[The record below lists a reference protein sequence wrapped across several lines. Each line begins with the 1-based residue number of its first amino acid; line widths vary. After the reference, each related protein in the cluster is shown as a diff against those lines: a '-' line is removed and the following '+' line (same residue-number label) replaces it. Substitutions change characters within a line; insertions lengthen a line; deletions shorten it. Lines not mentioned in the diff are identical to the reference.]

1 MLLEQT
7 TRPVTSI
14 GIMQTAKATIKATP
28 KIFSFFADQTYS
40 NKPVAITRE
49 LVANAID
56 AHTAAGV
63 SDVPV
68 EVWLPTDFDP
78 TYRVRDQGI
87 GMAHDFVMG
96 PFMAYTDGSTKD
108 NANDQIGGFGIGSKS
123 PFAYTD
129 QFTLRSVHQGTVSI
143 YSMFIDEE
151 GIPSVGLL
159 GQKQTNEAN
168 GVEVS
173 FPVKSEDF
181 GTFANAAN
189 EALKYFHPQ
198 PIVHNGTIDAPD
210 YIARGNNWAMRRL
223 EGDLAIIMGGVKYD
237 TNYYNLSYEL
247 RGDEKLSPLIKYGLD
262 LTLPIGACGV
272 ALSRESLSYNEK
284 TEAGIRAALE
294 GCLDEIVSSFSTMFD
309 YLPTLWD
316 AKKALAA
323 ELPQGMSH
331 GARGKLLLGNAF
343 YRGKPLVPEVKF
355 LSGTTWQIDAKSRGR
370 RRGQGK
376 CPSAKWE
383 GVTQHYA
390 ERLDRF
396 EHVIIDDLP
405 QSPTSRTIQRI
416 KTFVDDECN
425 RDKPILILR
434 DVKFDTTIPAS
445 EFILTS
451 SLDVPEKI
459 KVVKGDRPKVRM
471 FKCDRNVGKN
481 FRKTYNSGYHIEEVD
496 YNNQPQTGILVVG
509 DNFDI
514 SSDDYRM
521 LQTQLVTYEEC
532 HFVNISDGAKLKWP
546 RLADVFQARLAAI
559 LDQHHDLPHALQ
571 LHAMRDLNEL
581 VYNVKRINLDD
592 IPANKRNSPFAQL
605 LAMRDRYITPLTGDQ
620 MRLAQFMPE
629 ATPLKIPLD
638 AFKTKQP
645 KAHRL
650 LELLRDSL
658 KPNTFDY
665 NFFMG
670 LL

>member
-1 MLLEQT
+1 MPN
-7 TRPVTSI
+7 PVV
-14 GIMQTAKATIKATP
+14 G
-28 KIFSFFADQTYS
+28 
-40 NKPVAITRE
+40 
-49 LVANAID
+49 
-56 AHTAAGV
+56 AGV
-63 SDVPV
+63 KVSA
-68 EVWLPTDFDP
+68 
-78 TYRVRDQGI
+78 RVRSGK
-87 GMAHDFVMG
+87 VSR
-96 PFMAYTDGSTKD
+96 STT
-108 NANDQIGGFGIGSKS
+108 
-123 PFAYTD
+123 P
-129 QFTLRSVHQGTVSI
+129 SVSTVS
-143 YSMFIDEE
+143 S
-151 GIPSVGLL
+151 
-159 GQKQTNEAN
+159 T
-168 GVEVS
+168 
-173 FPVKSEDF
+173 
-181 GTFANAAN
+181 
-189 EALKYFHPQ
+189 
-198 PIVHNGTIDAPD
+198 
-210 YIARGNNWAMRRL
+210 
-223 EGDLAIIMGGVKYD
+223 
-237 TNYYNLSYEL
+237 
-247 RGDEKLSPLIKYGLD
+247 
-262 LTLPIGACGV
+262 
-272 ALSRESLSYNEK
+272 
-284 TEAGIRAALE
+284 
-294 GCLDEIVSSFSTMFD
+294 SSS
-309 YLPTLWD
+309 
-316 AKKALAA
+316 
-323 ELPQGMSH
+323 
-331 GARGKLLLGNAF
+331 
-343 YRGKPLVPEVKF
+343 
-355 LSGTTWQIDAKSRGR
+355 
-370 RRGQGK
+370 
-376 CPSAKWE
+376 
-383 GVTQHYA
+383 
-390 ERLDRF
+390 
-396 EHVIIDDLP
+396 
-405 QSPTSRTIQRI
+405 TIQRI

-620 MRLAQFMPE
+620 MRLVQFMPE